1 MIVYYYIM
9 AKAGLDGTY
18 NFTSRNGFTMTETKE
33 NALCFLTSEEAYK
46 CVAQLQEARPEWLF
60 GILRIVENN

>member
-9 AKAGLDGTY
+9 AKADLDGTY
-18 NFTSRNGFTMTETKE
+18 NFTSRNGFTMTETKD